1 MNTFRTT
8 ILLAVLTALLV
19 WIGDMFGGRQGAIL
33 ALILAGGMNF
43 VSYWF
48 SDKIVIKMYGGQE
61 ITAQDDPELYGLVQ
75 DLTQRAGLPMPK
87 VYVLP
92 QETPN
97 AFATGRNPEH
107 AAVAVTDGIRRI
119 LNKRELAGVLG
130 HELTHVKNRDILVST
145 IAATLAGAIGY
156 LAQMAQWAMIFGGNR
171 DRDEEGG
178 SNIFG
183 LIVMMIVAPIAAM
196 LIQMAVSRSRE
207 YGADEGGAKVTGDPL
222 ALASALRKLHMGA
235 QNIPLEV
242 NNATANATAHM
253 FIVNPLTGGGLASL
267 FSTHPPMEERIAR
280 LEAMVGK
287 NGLCPRILTLPSI
300 YNRRHTERSQA
311 DLSVWACVV
320 IGDESAAYE
329 RHSGQA
335 GDS

>member
-1 MNTFRTT
+1 MNTLRTT
-8 ILLAVLTALLV
+8 ILLAVLTALLI
-19 WIGDMFGGRQGAIL
+19 WIGDMLGGRQGAII
-33 ALILAGGMNF
+33 ALLLAGGMNF
-43 VSYWF
+43 FSYWF

-61 ITAQDDPELYGLVQ
+61 VNPGDDPELYGLVQ
-75 DLTQRAGLPMPK
+75 DLAQRAGLPMPK

-92 QETPN
+92 QDTPN

-119 LNKRELAGVLG
+119 LTKRELAGVLG
-130 HELTHVKNRDILVST
+130 HELSHVKNRDILVST

-156 LAQMAQWAMIFGGNR
+156 LAQMAQWAMIFGGGR

-178 SNIFG
+178 GGNIFG
-183 LIVMMIVAPIAAM
+183 LIVMMIVAPLAAM

-253 FIVNPLTGGGLASL
+253 FIVNPLTGHGLASL

-280 LEAMVGK
+280 LEAMAGK
-287 NGLCPRILTLPSI
+287 MSYARAS
-300 YNRRHTERSQA
+300 
-311 DLSVWACVV
+311 
-320 IGDESAAYE
+320 
-329 RHSGQA
+329 
-335 GDS
+335 

>member
-19 WIGDMFGGRQGAIL
+19 WIGDMLGGRQGAII
-33 ALILAGGMNF
+33 ALLLAGGMNF
-43 VSYWF
+43 FSYWF

-61 ITAQDDPELYGLVQ
+61 VSAQDDPELYGLVQ

-92 QETPN
+92 QDTPN

-130 HELTHVKNRDILVST
+130 HELSHVKHRDILVST

-156 LAQMAQWAMIFGGNR
+156 LAYMAQWAAIFGGGSR
-171 DRDEEGG
+171 DREEAG
-178 SNIFG
+178 SNIFS
-183 LIVMMIVAPIAAM
+183 LLFMMIVAPLAAM

-207 YGADEGGAKVTGDPL
+207 YMADEGGAKVSGDPL
-222 ALASALRKLHMGA
+222 ALASALRKLEMGA
-235 QNIPLEV
+235 QNIPLQV
-242 NNATANATAHM
+242 SDATANSTAHM
-253 FIVNPLTGGGLASL
+253 FIVNPLTGAGLAKL

-280 LEAMVGK
+280 LEAMAK
-287 NGLCPRILTLPSI
+287 
-300 YNRRHTERSQA
+300 
-311 DLSVWACVV
+311 DLS
-320 IGDESAAYE
+320 YM
-329 RHSGQA
+329 RT
-335 GDS
+335 

>member
-1 MNTFRTT
+1 
-8 ILLAVLTALLV
+8 
-19 WIGDMFGGRQGAIL
+19 
-33 ALILAGGMNF
+33 
-43 VSYWF
+43 
-48 SDKIVIKMYGGQE
+48 
-61 ITAQDDPELYGLVQ
+61 
-75 DLTQRAGLPMPK
+75 MPK

-92 QETPN
+92 QDTPN

-119 LNKRELAGVLG
+119 LTKRELAGVLG
-130 HELTHVKNRDILVST
+130 HELSHVKNRDILVST

-156 LAQMAQWAMIFGGNR
+156 LAQMAQFAMFFGGNR
-171 DRDEEGG
+171 DRDDEGG
-178 SNIFG
+178 GGNIIG

-235 QNIPLEV
+235 QNIPLQV

-253 FIVNPLTGGGLASL
+253 FIVNPLTGHGLASL

-280 LEAMVGK
+280 LEAMAGK
-287 NGLCPRILTLPSI
+287 MSYARAS
-300 YNRRHTERSQA
+300 
-311 DLSVWACVV
+311 
-320 IGDESAAYE
+320 
-329 RHSGQA
+329 
-335 GDS
+335 